1 MANVYVY
8 RACSGCVDTVELGR
22 EIERER
28 ESGWGAWVVER
39 GRWTNQA
46 KP

>member
-8 RACSGCVDTVELGR
+8 RACSGCVDTVEMGR
-22 EIERER
+22 ERER
-28 ESGWGAWVVER
+28 DSGWGAWVVER